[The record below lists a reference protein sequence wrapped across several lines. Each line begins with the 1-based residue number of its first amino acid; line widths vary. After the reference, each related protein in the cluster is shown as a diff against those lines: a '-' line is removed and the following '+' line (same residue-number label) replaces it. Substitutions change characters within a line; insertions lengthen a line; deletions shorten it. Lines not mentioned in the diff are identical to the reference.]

1 MKVKKFQGAT
11 SREAL
16 KRVREALGE
25 DAVILSN
32 RNVAGRI
39 EVLAIADEDMASIVA
54 PANVVTPAAQ
64 ADTIEVRSL
73 LRAAGGGMQ
82 GVQKNE
88 RRVHHALPIAQAD
101 KATPAVAPNAA
112 LSEEIKSMRAVLENQ
127 ISNLAA
133 AQTHPEVP
141 PANAELVAEM
151 KAMRA
156 AFQQQVD
163 GLARASEAQKALAD
177 RGLAAEN
184 ARLTA
189 EIGSLRHLVE
199 RELAG
204 LAWNEAARR
213 QPVRADLMR
222 RCLQAGFSIELARR
236 VADSAPAELAER
248 ETQKW
253 LADALKGSL
262 PIAAAEEIVEHGG
275 VYALV
280 GPTGVGKTTT
290 VAKLAARCAVKF
302 GAKSLAL
309 ITADTYRIGAHDQLR
324 TYGKILG
331 VPVNTVHDA
340 SALADLL
347 SSYAGKHLVLID
359 TVGLAQRDTRVSEQ
373 VEALVA
379 NNVKRLLVLNASA
392 QAETLE
398 DVIDVYQG
406 SGLAGCIL
414 SKIDEAVKLGG
425 ALDALIRH
433 QLKLHYVAN
442 GQRVPEDMH
451 APNAQYLVHRALRA
465 NTPAALAMND
475 EEIVQAARI

>member
-16 KRVREALGE
+16 KRVREALGD

-39 EVLAIADEDMASIVA
+39 EVLAIADEDMASIVS
-54 PANVVTPAAQ
+54 PANIVAPAAQ

-88 RRVHHALPIAQAD
+88 RRVHHALPIPQPDQA
-101 KATPAVAPNAA
+101 APSVAPNAA

-189 EIGSLRHLVE
+189 
-199 RELAG
+199 
-204 LAWNEAARR
+204 
-213 QPVRADLMR
+213 
-222 RCLQAGFSIELARR
+222 
-236 VADSAPAELAER
+236 
-248 ETQKW
+248 
-253 LADALKGSL
+253 
-262 PIAAAEEIVEHGG
+262 
-275 VYALV
+275 
-280 GPTGVGKTTT
+280 
-290 VAKLAARCAVKF
+290 
-302 GAKSLAL
+302 
-309 ITADTYRIGAHDQLR
+309 
-324 TYGKILG
+324 
-331 VPVNTVHDA
+331 
-340 SALADLL
+340 
-347 SSYAGKHLVLID
+347 
-359 TVGLAQRDTRVSEQ
+359 
-373 VEALVA
+373 
-379 NNVKRLLVLNASA
+379 
-392 QAETLE
+392 
-398 DVIDVYQG
+398 
-406 SGLAGCIL
+406 
-414 SKIDEAVKLGG
+414 
-425 ALDALIRH
+425 
-433 QLKLHYVAN
+433 
-442 GQRVPEDMH
+442 
-451 APNAQYLVHRALRA
+451 
-465 NTPAALAMND
+465 
-475 EEIVQAARI
+475 